1 MAGDYPSS
9 YFAISE
15 EGAVCRVTHTPSGM
29 TIATTRMPRDP
40 TRMPRDPIGV
50 SSAYKIEALGSGSHH
65 PQEVAQAALR
75 HLRVWLLRK
84 YERGNRG
91 AR

>member
-9 YFAISE
+9 DFVISE
-15 EGAVCRVTHTPSGM
+15 EGAICRVTHTPSGM

-40 TRMPRDPIGV
+40 IGV
-50 SSAYKIEALGSGSHH
+50 SSAYTIEAKGSGSHH

-84 YERGNRG
+84 YGHGNRD